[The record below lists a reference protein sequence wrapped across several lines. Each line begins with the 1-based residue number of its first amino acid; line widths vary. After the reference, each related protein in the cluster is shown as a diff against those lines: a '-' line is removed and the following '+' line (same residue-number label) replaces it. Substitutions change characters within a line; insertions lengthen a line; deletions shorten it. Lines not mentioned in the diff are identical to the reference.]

1 MPCQKWQKKLW
12 FELENAWNVTFVLIE
27 WKHHQKCYVK
37 HNAHFSYEFV
47 RPLHSF
53 MLNKKKKKRKAY
65 RVVYVQ
71 WVSLLIENRII
82 GIFGRHNMWRHFSLT
97 LPKFAFYLYRT
108 VSHSS
113 HRSKTMRARCECAR
127 FGISLCYHLLAVVPD
142 AHTFTVLHVSNQ
154 FACVNKHRWIWFFF
168 FFSNVSIASLL
179 TEVFLQSFFCF
190 FCFKLFICLALS
202 LCANNRLKCE
212 ETEIWLPSEWV
223 KWNKF
228 AKKKNGEILCVM

>member
-1 MPCQKWQKKLW
+1 MPIFLMN
-12 FELENAWNVTFVLIE
+12 L
-27 WKHHQKCYVK
+27 YV
-37 HNAHFSYEFV
+37 HYILLCST
-47 RPLHSF
+47 
-53 MLNKKKKKRKAY
+53 KKKKKRKAY

-168 FFSNVSIASLL
+168 FFLTSRSLL
-179 TEVFLQSFFCF
+179 CWQKFFSKVFFVFFVLNCSF
-190 FCFKLFICLALS
+190 A
-202 LCANNRLKCE
+202 
-212 ETEIWLPSEWV
+212 
-223 KWNKF
+223 
-228 AKKKNGEILCVM
+228 